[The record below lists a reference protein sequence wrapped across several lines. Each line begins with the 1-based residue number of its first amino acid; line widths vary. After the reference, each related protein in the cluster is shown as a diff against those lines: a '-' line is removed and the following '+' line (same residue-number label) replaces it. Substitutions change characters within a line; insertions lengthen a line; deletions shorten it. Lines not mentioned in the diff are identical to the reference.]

1 MKLLAFGLGYTALDF
16 IARYGE
22 SFETISGTL
31 RSAEKI
37 AQLNDPR
44 LATFTFGKEDEDA
57 AFAAALLDCDTL
69 LVSVPPGVSADPVL
83 AKYGRRIAAHKK
95 PMKIF
100 YLSTIGVYGDRG
112 GEWVDEDRLA
122 LPKSERSKTRLQA
135 EKAWQAIARD
145 PTKTVQILRL
155 SGIYGPGRNALAAL
169 RAGTARRIV
178 KPGQVFNRVHV
189 ADISAA
195 IAALLHYEGGSEI
208 WNLSDDEPAPPQDVV
223 TYAASLLGIEP
234 PPEQSLDEADLSAM
248 GRSFYEENKRAS
260 NEKIK
265 TRLGLHLSFP
275 TYREGLTALY
285 EAGEGTTGA

>member
-1 MKLLAFGLGYTALDF
+1 M
-16 IARYGE
+16 
-22 SFETISGTL
+22 
-31 RSAEKI
+31 
-37 AQLNDPR
+37 
-44 LATFTFGKEDEDA
+44 
-57 AFAAALLDCDTL
+57 
-69 LVSVPPGVSADPVL
+69 
-83 AKYGRRIAAHKK
+83 
-95 PMKIF
+95 
-100 YLSTIGVYGDRG
+100 
-112 GEWVDEDRLA
+112 
-122 LPKSERSKTRLQA
+122 
-135 EKAWQAIARD
+135 
-145 PTKTVQILRL
+145 
-155 SGIYGPGRNALAAL
+155 SGIYGPGRNALAAR

-265 TRLGLHLSFP
+265 TRLGLRLSFP

-285 EAGEGTTGA
+285 EAGEGGS

>member
-16 IARYGE
+16 IARNGQ

-37 AQLNDPR
+37 AQLDDPH

-57 AFAAALLDCDTL
+57 AFAAALHDCDIM

-95 PMKIF
+95 PLKIF

-145 PTKTVQILRL
+145 PTKIVQVLRL

-265 TRLGLHLSFP
+265 TRLGLRLSFP

-285 EAGEGTTGA
+285 EAGEGGS